1 MNLKYLKPIRVV
13 VSLIFFAIIAL
24 LFLDISNEL
33 PKELYEIALYLQMIP
48 AFVKGGITG
57 FAFFAVIMLTFSFGR
72 VYCSSICPLG
82 TYQDIV
88 SRIGMKFRKR
98 KKYKHSKP
106 QNILRYSITAAT
118 FISFLAGT
126 MLVINLLDPYS
137 MFGKIFFNIFR
148 PFYIFFNNL
157 LADIFSSFGAVYL
170 HHADMVEYNAA
181 IILVVGLMFALVT
194 VMALFRG
201 RLYCNTICPVGG
213 LLSLISKMPFYRLD
227 FKEEACTVCGACATV
242 CKAECIDIKHRTLD
256 FTRCVSCYNCLT
268 ACPENSFEF
277 KSFKSKTKPKE
288 EEKEERKIA
297 VDMNRRKLLSSTT
310 ALASTAIL
318 STQIVF
324 ANPKNTF
331 KERKGL
337 KPVVP
342 PGSKSIKHYSDK
354 CIGCQLCVSACPT
367 GVIQQR
373 FYNDALGFMQ
383 PRMDYIK
390 NYCTYECIR
399 CGDICPTDAISPM
412 TFEEKKT
419 IQIGYV
425 ELDKHICI
433 VFSDGTDCGACSEHC
448 PTKAV
453 DMVPW
458 RGIRA
463 PEINPEICV
472 GCGACEYACPTIP
485 YKAIYVISNEEHKKA
500 KVPVQEKLDHEYQE
514 DFPF

>member
-1 MNLKYLKPIRVV
+1 MNIKYLKPVRVV

-24 LFLDISNEL
+24 LFLDLSNNL
-33 PKELYEIALYLQMIP
+33 PRVLYDIALYLQMIP
-48 AFVKGGITG
+48 ALVKGGITG

-98 KKYKHSKP
+98 KKYKYSKP
-106 QNILRYSITAAT
+106 QNILRYSITAAV
-118 FISFLAGT
+118 FISFIAGT
-126 MLVINLLDPYS
+126 MILINLLDPYS
-137 MFGKIFFNIFR
+137 LFGKIFYNIFK

-157 LADIFSSFGAVYL
+157 LAEIFSTFGAAYF
-170 HHADMVEYNAA
+170 HHVEMIEYSAA

-213 LLSLISKMPFYRLD
+213 LLALISKMSFYRLD

-242 CKAECIDIKHRTLD
+242 CKAECIDIKYRTLD
-256 FTRCVSCYNCLT
+256 FSRCVSCYNCLT
-268 ACPENSFEF
+268 ACPESSFEF
-277 KSFKSKTKPKE
+277 KSFNSKPKQT
-288 EEKEERKIA
+288 EEKQIPVDMTRRKIIT
-297 VDMNRRKLLSSTT
+297 SST
-310 ALASTAIL
+310 ALASTALL

-331 KERKGL
+331 KERKGMQ
-337 KPVVP
+337 PVVP
-342 PGSKSIKHYSDK
+342 PGSKSIKNYSDK

-373 FYNDALGFMQ
+373 FYNDELGFMQ

-390 NYCTYECIR
+390 NYCTYECVR
-399 CGDICPTDAISPM
+399 CGEICPTGAISAL

-419 IQIGYV
+419 VQIGYV
-425 ELDKHICI
+425 ELDMNICV
-433 VFSDGTDCGACSEHC
+433 VFADGTDCGACSEHC

-453 DMVPW
+453 YMVPW

-463 PEINPEICV
+463 PAINPEICV
-472 GCGACEYACPTIP
+472 GCGACEFACPTIP
-485 YKAIYVISNEEHKKA
+485 YKAIYVISNAVHKKA
-500 KVPVQEKLDHEYQE
+500 KAPKQEKLDHKHQE
-514 DFPF
+514 EFPF